1 MVVYDLHRS
10 YRICEK
16 TKVRICGHGQ
26 SGQYAELVASV
37 DQVQEMRS
45 PAYDRGATV
54 EEIKEKYKTYYNQI

>member
-1 MVVYDLHRS
+1 MISTEVIKFVKKQKLGYVVTV
-10 YRICEK
+10 K
-16 TKVRICGHGQ
+16 